1 MTLRLLMKFAV
12 AAVMLLLLLLFSST
26 EGVDFVYTGF

>member
-12 AAVMLLLLLLFSST
+12 AAVMLLLLLLFSSSK
-26 EGVDFVYTGF
+26 GVDFVYKGF